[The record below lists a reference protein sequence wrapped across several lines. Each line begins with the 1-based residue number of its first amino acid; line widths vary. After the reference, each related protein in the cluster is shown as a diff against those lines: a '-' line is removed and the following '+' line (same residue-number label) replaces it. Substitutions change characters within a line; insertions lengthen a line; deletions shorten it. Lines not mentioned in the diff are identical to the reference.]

1 MRQLSWTCSLHSRRS
16 VICTDFVRRVCIRL
30 LMGDHHPR
38 RNGSRPYTST
48 VVGNGAAAAP
58 ADVVTEATAEVV
70 AEAVPLTRVLVG
82 PPGPDRV
89 EIEMDSEGL
98 SDPCEWGQLDS
109 CAADRITS
117 SLEEAEI
124 AASAVG
130 AVAGAAASQST
141 PTTAPPPPVSTA
153 GTPYSSPGGRW
164 KNFQK
169 YSTFQV
175 RRAAAM
181 RTLLQC
187 GCGPKSPGRMQAWQ
201 VSDLHNSTWTL
212 PLTLFLVMT
221 AENMADLV
229 ICVRVFRE
237 VLAAREEVELRA
249 QGYDGGTC
257 DGAQDQAGCMAAG
270 RPCQARANI
279 Y

>member
-1 MRQLSWTCSLHSRRS
+1 
-16 VICTDFVRRVCIRL
+16 
-30 LMGDHHPR
+30 
-38 RNGSRPYTST
+38 
-48 VVGNGAAAAP
+48 
-58 ADVVTEATAEVV
+58 VTEATAEVV

-89 EIEMDSEGL
+89 EIEMEAEGL

-117 SLEEAEI
+117 SMEEAEI

-164 KNFQK
+164 TNFQK

-175 RRAAAM
+175 RRQSSHVHPLPALACP
-181 RTLLQC
+181 RVSSKY
-187 GCGPKSPGRMQAWQ
+187 GGRIAELYQIWQ
-201 VSDLHNSTWTL
+201 YV
-212 PLTLFLVMT
+212 V
-221 AENMADLV
+221 
-229 ICVRVFRE
+229 
-237 VLAAREEVELRA
+237 VE
-249 QGYDGGTC
+249 C
-257 DGAQDQAGCMAAG
+257 FV
-270 RPCQARANI
+270 
-279 Y
+279 